1 MVSLTPYQAP
11 QLTLPD
17 PCYLRNLT
25 SDHPPQSPVPAPLAS
40 LAISAY
46 QALSCFG
53 VSALAEL
60 SAWNVLSSTAHTS
73 SKTLYFL
80 SWVFFLYSIIYF

>member
-25 SDHPPQSPVPAPLAS
+25 SHHHPPQSPVPAPLAS
-40 LAISAY
+40 LAISAH

-60 SAWNVLSSTAHTS
+60 SA
-73 SKTLYFL
+73 
-80 SWVFFLYSIIYF
+80 